1 MHSKTLLP
9 NVIVLKFLSGLE
21 WSPRRKVLKSQ
32 TKELDWDSSAP
43 RAQRGQ
49 RDDPSVMTVLD
60 SVIMEGILVAFL
72 LMCI

>member
-1 MHSKTLLP
+1 MHCKTFLP
-9 NVIVLKFLSGLE
+9 NVIVFKFLSGLE

-32 TKELDWDSSAP
+32 TKELDWDLSAT

-49 RDDPSVMTVLD
+49 RNDPSMTTVLD
-60 SVIMEGILVAFL
+60 SIMEVILFAFL

>member
-1 MHSKTLLP
+1 MHCKTFLP
-9 NVIVLKFLSGLE
+9 NVLKFLSGLE

-49 RDDPSVMTVLD
+49 QDDPSVTTGLD
-60 SVIMEGILVAFL
+60 SVIMEVILFAFL
-72 LMCI
+72 VMCI

>member
-1 MHSKTLLP
+1 MHCKTFLP
-9 NVIVLKFLSGLE
+9 NVIVFKFLSGLE

-32 TKELDWDSSAP
+32 TKELDWDLSAT

-49 RDDPSVMTVLD
+49 RNDPSMTTVLD
-60 SVIMEGILVAFL
+60 SVIMEVILFAFL